1 MKPRAVLDPTGCGDA
16 YRAGL
21 LHGIARGLSWDDTGR
36 LASLLGA
43 LKIAHKGT
51 QNHTFTPASLA
62 REFHAAFGH
71 DLRL

>member
-1 MKPRAVLDPTGCGDA
+1 M
-16 YRAGL
+16 
-21 LHGIARGLSWDDTGR
+21 SWEDTGR

-62 REFHAAFGH
+62 REFRAAFGH